1 MRDTSPDTS
10 IDNRHVDPALAPP
23 PIDFGNAGADYARH
37 RQGFPPRFYAELA
50 ARGIGVRGQ
59 RVLDLGTG
67 TGTVARTLAARGA
80 EVTGV
85 DLSARMLEQATAL
98 AADERVRVDWRHAPA
113 EDTRLPAA
121 RFDVV
126 IAAQCWHWFDRP
138 RAIAEVRRVLAPGG
152 RLVIAHVD
160 WLDEPGVVGD
170 TLRLIEEHRGAP
182 TPVIAGLEGFY
193 PSWPRDL
200 RAAGVTRLDYFGFD
214 EDLVYTQAAWAGRIR
229 ASAWVGAT
237 MAPDVLARFDAA
249 HTAMLAARY
258 PDPVRAPHRIFTIIA
273 EVS

>member
-1 MRDTSPDTS
+1 MRDHSQDTS

-23 PIDFGNAGADYARH
+23 AIDFGNAGDDYARH
-37 RQGFPPRFYAELA
+37 RQGFPARFYAELA
-50 ARGIGVRGQ
+50 ARGIGAPGQ

-67 TGTVARTLAARGA
+67 TGTVARVLAAGGCA
-80 EVTGV
+80 VTGV
-85 DLSARMLEQATAL
+85 DLSARMLAQAAAL
-98 AADERVRVDWRHAPA
+98 AAGDGVRVDWRHAKA
-113 EDTRLPAA
+113 EDTTLPAA
-121 RFDVV
+121 SFDVV
-126 IAAQCWHWFDRP
+126 TAAACWHWFDRP

-152 RLVIAHVD
+152 RLVIAHLD
-160 WLDEPGVVGD
+160 WIDEPGLVGD
-170 TLRLIEEHRGAP
+170 TLRLIEQHRGVP

-193 PSWPRDL
+193 PSWPREL

-249 HTAMLAARY
+249 HNAMLATRY